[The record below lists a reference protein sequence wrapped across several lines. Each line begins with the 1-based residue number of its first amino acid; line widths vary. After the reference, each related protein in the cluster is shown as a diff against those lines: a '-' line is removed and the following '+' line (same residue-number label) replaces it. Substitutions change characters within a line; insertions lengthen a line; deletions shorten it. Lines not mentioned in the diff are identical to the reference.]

1 MTTTGAGRPRL
12 KTRMRPGATAR
23 DEILDAAAELFTTR
37 GFTGTST
44 RMIAD
49 AVGIRQASMYHHF
62 ATKDDILAA
71 LLLDTVAAPLACA
84 EALERDCRDP
94 VVRLYALTLFDAAQ
108 LAESR
113 WNLGALYLLP
123 EVTTERFAEFRSLR
137 CELMT
142 RYTEFA
148 VDALEVIGDPD
159 VGPAS
164 AALPFRLVEATIN
177 ARSDATVD
185 QSDTPAQT
193 LPPEL
198 VADAALRVL
207 GRSGPATEIGTL
219 ALAELGRLAESCP
232 QPRR

>member
-1 MTTTGAGRPRL
+1 
-12 KTRMRPGATAR
+12 
-23 DEILDAAAELFTTR
+23 
-37 GFTGTST
+37 
-44 RMIAD
+44 MIAD

-84 EALERDCRDP
+84 RALRTACPDP
-94 VVRLYALTLFDAAQ
+94 VVRIYALALYDATQ

-137 CELMT
+137 TQLMT

-148 VDALEVIGDPD
+148 LDAQAAIDDSDSDP
-159 VGPAS
+159 AA

-177 ARSDATVD
+177 ARSDASAEVP
-185 QSDTPAQT
+185 DTA
-193 LPPEL
+193 LSAEV
-198 VADAALRVL
+198 VADAVLRVL
-207 GRSGPATEIGTL
+207 GRGGPPTEMRAQARVQL
-219 ALAELGRLAESCP
+219 QRVAESCP
-232 QPRR
+232 QPHR

>member
-1 MTTTGAGRPRL
+1 MTTGAGRPRL

-84 EALERDCRDP
+84 DALRRDCPDP
-94 VVRLYALTLFDAAQ
+94 VVRLYALTLFDTAQ

-123 EVTTERFAEFRSLR
+123 EVTTDRFAEFRSLR
-137 CELMT
+137 GELMT

-148 VDALEVIGDPD
+148 SEALAVIGDPN
-159 VGPAS
+159 VGPAA

-177 ARSDATVD
+177 ARSDAAVD
-185 QSDTPAQT
+185 QPSSPVQA

-198 VADAALRVL
+198 VADAVLRVL
-207 GRSGPATEIGTL
+207 GRLGPATEIRTL
-219 ALAELGRLAESCP
+219 ALAELDRLTESCP
-232 QPRR
+232 QPRQ